1 MKFDVTLLR
10 DIHTGEPPVDFSY
23 GFLWWII
30 LLIILAV
37 VGYSV
42 YRLLPLFAAIKRLN
56 KIDLN
61 NEAFIPLINYWLKE
75 TTLIMYPRDVVAP
88 LYGLNWLRFLDQT
101 GNTHFE
107 DFSHA
112 WESVI
117 YNWQN
122 MEVRMEEKKMLVK
135 ECKKW
140 IYSNIRRR
148 IWWKS

>member
-1 MKFDVTLLR
+1 MEFDFSLLR
-10 DIHTGEPPVDFSY
+10 DIHEGEPPVDFSY
-23 GFLWWII
+23 GFLWW
-30 LLIILAV
+30 LALIVVLAAAY
-37 VGYSV
+37 YSI
-42 YRLLPLFAAIKRLN
+42 YRLLPLFAAIRRLN

-75 TTLIMYPRDVVAP
+75 TALIMYPRDVVAP

-101 GNTHFE
+101 GNTNFE
-107 DFSHA
+107 AFTDA
-112 WESVI
+112 WERVI
-117 YNWQN
+117 YDWQN
-122 MEVRMEEKKMLVK
+122 IEVPINEKKMLVK

>member
-75 TTLIMYPRDVVAP
+75 TALIMYPRDVVAP

>member
-30 LLIILAV
+30 LLIVLAV
-37 VGYSV
+37 IGYSV

-61 NEAFIPLINYWLKE
+61 SEAFIPLINYWLKE
-75 TTLIMYPRDVVAP
+75 TALIMYPRDVVAP

-107 DFSHA
+107 NYSNA

-122 MEVRMEEKKMLVK
+122 MEVRMEDKKELVK
-135 ECKKW
+135 ECRKW